1 MPVEN
6 KQTVVF
12 GSFNNLTK
20 VNSHTIS
27 LWIALLHAIPHGYL
41 YLKTPSFKDR
51 ECVEQFYRDFEQQG
65 ISRDRL
71 IFRGPSGLDD
81 MMEEYLQ
88 IDIGLDPLPY
98 NGGTTTLQALW
109 MGVPV
114 ISLAGDNF
122 CGRMGASIL
131 HYAGLDDWVA
141 ESEDD
146 YIAIAQQKARHLIE
160 LRKLKSGLRA
170 HLKASPLFDN
180 EGFTRAL
187 ETAYQTLWERYC
199 RT

>member
-1 MPVEN
+1 VDR
-6 KQTVVF
+6 
-12 GSFNNLTK
+12 
-20 VNSHTIS
+20 
-27 LWIALLHAIPHGYL
+27 AITCRSSWAFIF
-41 YLKTPSFKDR
+41 KTPSFTDQD
-51 ECVEQFYRDFEQQG
+51 CVEQFYRDFKQQG

-71 IFRGPSGLDD
+71 ILRGPSGLDD
-81 MMEEYLQ
+81 MMQEYLQ

-109 MGVPV
+109 MGVPI

-131 HYAGLDDWVA
+131 HYAGLDDWIA
-141 ESEDD
+141 ESEAD
-146 YIAIAQQKARHLIE
+146 YIAIAQQKASQRVE

-170 HLKASPLFDN
+170 HLKSSPLFDN

-187 ETAYQTLWERYC
+187 ETAY
-199 RT
+199 